1 MVTDRRTGKAGRD
14 GEPNADCV
22 YASVYH
28 NRALLAIADG
38 CNWGQ
43 RSARASHDALEGVSS
58 YLQSH
63 EADMTTLQDTGHLLL
78 RAVCEA
84 NKKVYAAGTELWEIG
99 TTTLLC
105 GAVVEVVKDEE
116 TDEREWVWICASV
129 GDCKAMLWNAAS
141 GRITDVTMDNR
152 CADMRDPGG
161 RLGPYAGSDPDLRN
175 LTLYFRVV
183 RPGDIIALCSDGVY
197 DNFDPIFLGKTPRD
211 IGLNYD
217 DWDHIP
223 DDVAERSKEFFVTN
237 YAADLLRRLPRV
249 TPTSLADTWIRH
261 AVQQTAGARRFMEE
275 NPGKRQPNDYKQF
288 PGKMDHTSALAYLVG
303 GRPSKAAPVVD
314 FTASFISSVERTP
327 KAAGKKGRKKRPSKA
342 PEEESES
349 VSSESESSAAAAS
362 SSSGSDGGGDGDDA
376 SDTPAPEK
384 EERERPAPGKKAKSK
399 HQKSKHHK
407 KDKEHTKK
415 EAQETEAATATTT
428 TTTATTTTTKPE

>member
-161 RLGPYAGSDPDLRN
+161 RLGPYGGSDPDLRN

-183 RPGDIIALCSDGVY
+183 HPGDIIALCSDGVY

-237 YAADLLRRLPRV
+237 YAAGLLSHLPRV
-249 TPTSLADTWIRH
+249 TPTALADTWIRH

-288 PGKMDHTSALAYLVG
+288 PGKMDHTSALAYLIG
-303 GRPSKAAPVVD
+303 GRPSKAAPVAD
-314 FTASFISSVERTP
+314 FTATFLSSVERTS
-327 KAAGKKGRKKRPSKA
+327 KAAGSGKKGKKKQQPPPPSSD
-342 PEEESES
+342 ESAS
-349 VSSESESSAAAAS
+349 ASSDSDASSSAAS
-362 SSSGSDGGGDGDDA
+362 SSSGSGSDA
-376 SDTPAPEK
+376 SDKPAPKEEKAPEK
-384 EERERPAPGKKAKSK
+384 EEEEKKEEVVEKKPAPEKKSKSK
-399 HQKSKHHK
+399 HHKSKHHK
-407 KDKEHTKK
+407 KDKEPCGKK
-415 EAQETEAATATTT
+415 EPQEATTT
-428 TTTATTTTTKPE
+428 TTSE

>member
-38 CNWGQ
+38 CNWGP

-129 GDCKAMLWNAAS
+129 GDCKALLWNAAT

-183 RPGDIIALCSDGVY
+183 KPGDIVALCSDGVY

-217 DWDHIP
+217 DWDHTP
-223 DDVAERSKEFFVTN
+223 DDVAERSKAFFVTN

-249 TPTSLADTWIRH
+249 TPTALADTWIRH

-275 NPGKRQPNDYKQF
+275 NPGKRQPSDYKQF

-314 FTASFISSVERTP
+314 LTASFISSVERAPSKKNKSKKQKQKQGAESGPSEEETSSSSSSAASAASDNSSEGSASDGGSKPVP
-327 KAAGKKGRKKRPSKA
+327 KEKPAVKKEEDAAGKKNKA
-342 PEEESES
+342 
-349 VSSESESSAAAAS
+349 
-362 SSSGSDGGGDGDDA
+362 
-376 SDTPAPEK
+376 
-384 EERERPAPGKKAKSK
+384 
-399 HQKSKHHK
+399 KHHK
-407 KDKEHTKK
+407 KHHKKEHGKK
-415 EAQETEAATATTT
+415 EESDGTTT
-428 TTTATTTTTKPE
+428 TTTTKQ